1 MYLGRRYVLIVG
13 NGYVSHNSAKGKSDI
28 SFSPIAHKKL
38 QNLRL
43 LEKQGKVDIIVWLVD
58 IWIVYHIGVL
68 GSSRFAV
75 TCLPAQII

>member
-1 MYLGRRYVLIVG
+1 MFPDR
-13 NGYVSHNSAKGKSDI
+13 SQE
-28 SFSPIAHKKL
+28 L
-38 QNLRL
+38 QNVRL

-58 IWIVYHIGVL
+58 IWIVCHIGVL